1 MADLSDEDILKE
13 LGVELEQPKARAYT
27 PKEERIIAGF
37 EDIERFFE
45 EHGRAPM
52 HGEDRDIFERLY
64 AVRLDRLRDQEDCRG
79 LLSPLDKHGL
89 LNGGSDPSS
98 GSKIELDDDE
108 LLAELG
114 VEPTSED
121 DIRVL
126 KHVRTAEARKAAE
139 DIAQRQRCADF
150 EKFEP
155 IFKRVEEDLASG
167 VRQTRPFELKSE
179 IQQGRLF
186 VVGGQIAYIANMGEV
201 FTTDHGRTDARL
213 RVIFDNGTESGM
225 LMRSLQR
232 ALNADDAGRR
242 ITDPSAGPL
251 FGNIP
256 QEGDADTGTIYVLRS
271 KSDHP
276 DIARNR
282 DFIHKIGVTS
292 ADVKQRIA
300 GARLQTTFLMA
311 DVEVVTTYQL
321 YNINRTKLEGVMHK
335 IFANA
340 QIDITI
346 EDRLGNPV
354 KPREWFMVP
363 LSVIKEAID
372 RIVDGTILEYS
383 YDPSEAALVK
393 RGEK

>member
-13 LGVELEQPKARAYT
+13 LGVELEQPKARTYT

-45 EHGRAPM
+45 EHGRPPI
-52 HGEDRDIFERLY
+52 HGEGRDIFERLY
-64 AVRLDRLRDQEDCRG
+64 AVRLDRLRKQEDCRE
-79 LLSPLDKHGL
+79 LLSSMDKHGL

-98 GSKIELDDDE
+98 VGEADLDDDE

-114 VEPTSED
+114 VEPTSDD

-126 KHVRTAEARKAAE
+126 KHVRTAEERKAAE
-139 DIAQRQRCADF
+139 DIAQRQRCPDF
-150 EKFEP
+150 DKFEA
-155 IFKRVEEDLASG
+155 IFKQVQEDIASG
-167 VRQTRPFELKSE
+167 VRQTRPFELKAE
-179 IQQGRLF
+179 IQLGRF
-186 VVGGQIAYIANMGEV
+186 FIVGGQIAYIAEMGEV

-213 RVIFDNGTESGM
+213 RVIFDNGTESNM

-251 FGNIP
+251 FGKTP
-256 QEGDADTGTIYVLRS
+256 QEGDAETGTIYVLRS
-271 KSDHP
+271 KSAHP
-276 DIARNR
+276 EIAKNR
-282 DFIHKIGVTS
+282 ELIHKIGVTS
-292 ADVKQRIA
+292 AEVKQRIA

-311 DVEVVTTYQL
+311 DVEVVATYQL
-321 YNINRTKLEGVMHK
+321 YNINRTKLERVIHK
-335 IFANA
+335 IFANS

-346 EDRLGNPV
+346 EDRLGNPI

-363 LSVIKEAID
+363 LDVIKEAID
-372 RIVDGTILEYS
+372 RIVDGTILDYIYE
-383 YDPSEAALVK
+383 PATAALVK
-393 RGEK
+393 R

>member
-13 LGVELEQPKARAYT
+13 LGVELEQPKARTYT

-45 EHGRAPM
+45 ENGRPPI

-64 AVRLDRLRDQEDCRG
+64 AVRLDRLREQEGCRE
-79 LLSPLDKHGL
+79 LLSSLDKHGL
-89 LNGGSDPSS
+89 LNGGSDPSIV
-98 GSKIELDDDE
+98 GEADLDDDE

-114 VEPTSED
+114 VEPTSDD

-126 KHVRTAEARKAAE
+126 KHVRTAEERKAAE
-139 DIAQRQRCADF
+139 DIAQRQRCPDF
-150 EKFEP
+150 DKFEA
-155 IFKRVEEDLASG
+155 IFKQVQEDIASG
-167 VRQTRPFELKSE
+167 ARQTRPFELKAE
-179 IQQGRLF
+179 IQLGRF
-186 VVGGQIAYIANMGEV
+186 FIVGGQIAYIAEMGEV

-213 RVIFDNGTESGM
+213 RVIFDNGTESNL

-251 FGNIP
+251 FGNTP
-256 QEGDADTGTIYVLRS
+256 QEGDAETGTIYVLRS
-271 KSDHP
+271 KSAHP
-276 DIARNR
+276 EIANNR
-282 DFIHKIGVTS
+282 ELIHKIGVTS
-292 ADVKQRIA
+292 AEVKQRIA

-311 DVEVVTTYQL
+311 DVEVVATYQL
-321 YNINRTKLEGVMHK
+321 YNINRTKLEGVIHK
-335 IFANA
+335 IFANS

-346 EDRLGNPV
+346 EDRLGNPI

-363 LSVIKEAID
+363 LDVIKEAID
-372 RIVDGTILEYS
+372 RIVDGTILDYI
-383 YDPSEAALVK
+383 YDPATAALVK
-393 RGEK
+393 R